1 MFGVKGIQWGISR
14 TPKNFLES
22 ICVKH
27 EYRWCIS
34 GHFVIIPLFCLDGH
48 SFSPS
53 WQVAILLRKR
63 LLDSLAKNDEN
74 FIGIYTKLKVVLKL
88 LKRKKFFNCS
98 KNEAIFFVKLLNG
111 SQLRVFSYRIFPSK
125 NGPNL

>member
-1 MFGVKGIQWGISR
+1 M
-14 TPKNFLES
+14 
-22 ICVKH
+22 
-27 EYRWCIS
+27 
-34 GHFVIIPLFCLDGH
+34 
-48 SFSPS
+48 
-53 WQVAILLRKR
+53 AILLRKR

-125 NGPNL
+125 KWTKSLEYMAIKGRVSFDAGASSPFIVVFR